1 MTSKQ
6 MLLGGAVL
14 LAACRYQPT
23 VIPLAGSPTEIAVL
37 AGDWQGDYTSD
48 DTRRS
53 GHIMFR
59 ISARGDSAFG
69 DVMMFVP
76 GYNTFPLPWDQATA
90 HLEHARSPDF
100 LAIRFVAVGGGQ
112 VGGELE
118 PYTAPDC
125 NCLVRTRFIGRVRGD
140 EIRGRYTS
148 KADGIPERVG
158 RWQVK
163 RATK

>member
-1 MTSKQ
+1 MHPRT
-6 MLLGGAVL
+6 LLTVVAVA
-14 LAACRYQPT
+14 LAACRYHPA

-37 AGDWQGDYTSD
+37 AGDWEGEYTSD

-76 GYNTFPLPWDQATA
+76 GYNSFPVPWDQAPA

-100 LAIRFVAVGGGQ
+100 LAIRFVAIGDGQ
-112 VGGELE
+112 VSGELE

-125 NCLVRTRFIGRVRGD
+125 NCLVHTRFIGRVRDD
-140 EIRGRYTS
+140 EIRGRYIS
-148 KADGIPERVG
+148 RGDGIPERVG
-158 RWQVK
+158 RWSVK
-163 RATK
+163 RTTR